1 MYNFT
6 FIFSFSTTALFQFL
20 LLLPKCKHKGV
31 NECCSYVQTHN
42 ARVEL
47 EDGRGVIVVLETKV
61 EFILQAKYS
70 PIDFDYLGYFFLRY
84 NEYKRRKEEF
94 LPMKRETMDQRTH
107 REKSV

>member
-1 MYNFT
+1 MYNFM
-6 FIFSFSTTALFQFL
+6 FIFSFSKTSLFQFL
-20 LLLPKCKHKGV
+20 LLLLKCEHKKE
-31 NECCSYVQTHN
+31 NHCCSYVQTHH

-47 EDGRGVIVVLETKV
+47 ESVRGVTMGLVTKV

-94 LPMKRETMDQRTH
+94 LPLKRETMDQRTQ

>member
-1 MYNFT
+1 M
-6 FIFSFSTTALFQFL
+6 
-20 LLLPKCKHKGV
+20 
-31 NECCSYVQTHN
+31 
-42 ARVEL
+42 EL
-47 EDGRGVIVVLETKV
+47 ENGRGVVMVSRTKV

-94 LPMKRETMDQRTH
+94 LPLKRETMDQRTQ